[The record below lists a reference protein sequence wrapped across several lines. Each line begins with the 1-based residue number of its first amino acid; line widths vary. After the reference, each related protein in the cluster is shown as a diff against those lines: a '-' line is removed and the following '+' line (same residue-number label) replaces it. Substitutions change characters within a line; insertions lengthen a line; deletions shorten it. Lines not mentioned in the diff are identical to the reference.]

1 MYGVAHVTERPLQVL
16 LLEDSAADA
25 ELTVQELRRA
35 RIPHVWERVDSEAA
49 FVRAL
54 KTFAPDVILSDHSL
68 AAFDPI
74 AAIAAVATHRPGTP
88 VIIVAGALG
97 TFGEV
102 AIASL
107 KAGAEDLILKDNL
120 TRLGPAV
127 EAAVT
132 SRRPLR
138 ALSPRQLEVLCLI
151 ADGYSTREIAR
162 RLRLGV
168 KTIETHRAAVMKR
181 LDIHDVAG
189 LVRFALRVRLI
200 RLSD

>member
-1 MYGVAHVTERPLQVL
+1 L

-35 RIPHVWERVDSEAA
+35 RIAHVWERVDSEAA

-54 KTFAPDVILSDHSL
+54 KTFAPDVILSDHAL
-68 AAFDPI
+68 AAFDPM
-74 AAIAAVATHRPGTP
+74 AAISTVATHRPGTP

-97 TFGEV
+97 EFGEI
-102 AIASL
+102 AIAAL
-107 KAGAEDLILKDNL
+107 KAGAEDLILKENL
-120 TRLGPAV
+120 ARLGPAV
-127 EAAVT
+127 EAAVA

-138 ALSPRQLEVLCLI
+138 SLSPRQLEVLRLI

-200 RLSD
+200 SLSH